1 MSTKYNKIEENL
13 NDFIKK
19 SNKRKEEI
27 ISKDKNKIQSLKLE
41 DLSDI
46 KKLIFDIE
54 TLIIAKPFL
63 IPIKWTLSS
72 IDYNKYISKIKEPV
86 DLYTIKTRIKNN
98 FYKSKEECIFEIY
111 KIWDNCISYNKSSP
125 INKRYAINLKEITD
139 IFLNNELLKKKR
151 SFEDRNNNIEN
162 NKIGLINKC
171 ELSYQIN
178 NLSNDLLI
186 KLVTYCN
193 SKYKHLLFESNEEIF
208 FQIDK
213 ITKEEYDDINQYINK
228 Y

>member
-1 MSTKYNKIEENL
+1 MSFRFNKIEENL

-19 SNKRKEEI
+19 SNKRNEEI
-27 ISKDKNKIQSLKLE
+27 ISKDKSKMHSE

-72 IDYNKYISKIKEPV
+72 IDYNKYILKIKEPV
-86 DLYTIKTRIKNN
+86 DLYTIKTRIRNN

-111 KIWDNCISYNKSSP
+111 KIWDNCINYNKSSS
-125 INKRYAINLKEITD
+125 INKKYAINLKEITD
-139 IFLNNELLKKKR
+139 TFLNNELLKKKR
-151 SFEDRNNNIEN
+151 LNENNSEN

-178 NLSNDLLI
+178 NLKNDLLI
-186 KLVTYCN
+186 KLVAYCN

-213 ITKEEYDDINQYINK
+213 ITKEEFDDINQYINK
-228 Y
+228 N